1 MKMKRYKMVI
11 SLLILVLFFDIH
23 CYAVEE
29 IQKSN
34 ENQSFLGTLYA
45 KSAVLMDGSSGR
57 ILYGKNEKEF
67 LANAST
73 TKILTCILALEN
85 GGLNDVVTVS
95 AYAATMPDVQLH
107 IREGEQYYLE
117 DLLYSLMLESHN
129 DVAVAIAEHISGSQE
144 EFSKLMNQKAKEI
157 GCENTIFL
165 TPNGLDATGKSK
177 LQNKIA
183 DHTEQKTEQ
192 EKAHGTTAADL
203 ALIMRYCIKLSPQK
217 EEFIKI
223 TQTPSYA
230 FQNIAGNR
238 SFTCRNHNSFFNM
251 MEGVISG
258 KTGFT
263 SKAGYCYVGALEQN
277 GKCYIVSLLACGWPG
292 NKNYKWA
299 DCRKLMEYG
308 LKEYELYQLAD
319 LEKEYKKELTV
330 EVKDAKRQEMDKQ
343 KIIVLKRKENGIKT
357 VLLKPEEKIEV
368 SIKKKELTA
377 PVEEGEEVGEIV
389 YYIQG
394 EKWLEEEM
402 YCDKKI
408 EKIDFKWCVGKIL
421 KKMIKC

>member
-1 MKMKRYKMVI
+1 MKRYKMII

-34 ENQSFLGTLYA
+34 EPPSFVGTLYA

-57 ILYGKNEKEF
+57 VLYGKNEKEF
-67 LANAST
+67 LSNAST

-85 GGLNDVVTVS
+85 GGLREVVTVS

-144 EFSKLMNQKAKEI
+144 EFSKLMNRKAKEI

-165 TPNGLDATGKSK
+165 TPNGLDATGKIK

-183 DHTEQKTEQ
+183 DHTEEKTEQ
-192 EKAHGTTAADL
+192 EKSHGTTAADL

-377 PVEEGEEVGEIV
+377 PVEEGEGVGKIV

-402 YCDKKI
+402 YCDEKI
-408 EKIDFKWCVGKIL
+408 EKIDFKWCVEKIL
-421 KKMIKC
+421 KKIIKCQ

>member
-1 MKMKRYKMVI
+1 MKRYKMII

-34 ENQSFLGTLYA
+34 EPPSFVGTLYA

-57 ILYGKNEKEF
+57 VLYGKNEKEF

-85 GGLNDVVTVS
+85 GGLRDVVTVS

-144 EFSKLMNQKAKEI
+144 EFSKLMNRKAKEI

-165 TPNGLDATGKSK
+165 TPNGLDATGKIKS
-177 LQNKIA
+177 QNKIA
-183 DHTEQKTEQ
+183 DYTEEKTEQ
-192 EKAHGTTAADL
+192 EKSHGTTAADL

-277 GKCYIVSLLACGWPG
+277 GKCYIVTLLACGWPG

-368 SIKKKELTA
+368 NIKKKELTA